1 MRNSTEG
8 DETRQC
14 RDIRNRG
21 PPTLRPRPGGAK
33 APRRTIAHS
42 PIIPGNPTTGQR
54 AKRPWRAAQEPLS
67 RPHAGERQT
76 HAEGAAR
83 KRGRAYPAGAPR
95 YRYST
100 GRFPA
105 ARTGIRL
112 PQGAGLSI
120 SCFPATRSDR
130 RAGRM
135 ARRGFSPCRLHGA
148 AFVVQF
154 GNGRRA
160 MSKLTEIPQFVL

>member
-1 MRNSTEG
+1 MQGHKKPRTADTTTQIRRRQSTAPNHPSFAHHPRKSNDRTTCEK
-8 DETRQC
+8 
-14 RDIRNRG
+14 
-21 PPTLRPRPGGAK
+21 TLA
-33 APRRTIAHS
+33 
-42 PIIPGNPTTGQR
+42 
-54 AKRPWRAAQEPLS
+54 AAQEPLS

-95 YRYST
+95 YRHST

-105 ARTGIRL
+105 ALTGIRQ

-120 SCFPATRSDR
+120 SCFPATRPDL
-130 RAGRM
+130 RAGRT
-135 ARRGFSPCRLHGA
+135 ARRRFSPCRLHGA

-160 MSKLTEIPQFVL
+160 MSKLTKVSQFVL